1 MQRVNLKINKESNMS
16 SVGRIYE
23 LLDKATK
30 IAEEVQ
36 EVKVEEKR
44 KDWRKQDIQEHLR
57 TMDRNSSHF
66 VLWLSWLRETKN
78 FDAEKIIDV
87 VEHYYR
93 YVDEFALGHERGNR
107 SLYISNLIK
116 KHVPELP
123 S

>member
-1 MQRVNLKINKESNMS
+1 MS
-16 SVGRIYE
+16 SVGRIQE

-44 KDWRKQDIQEHLR
+44 KNWREQDIQEHLR

-78 FDAEKIIDV
+78 FDAEKIINRLLELGANPSDIKAV
-87 VEHYYR
+87 FQDDTR
-93 YVDEFALGHERGNR
+93 YNNR
-107 SLYISNLIK
+107 
-116 KHVPELP
+116 LP
-123 S
+123 LT

>member
-1 MQRVNLKINKESNMS
+1 MS
-16 SVGRIYE
+16 SVGRIQE

-44 KDWRKQDIQEHLR
+44 KTWREQAIQEHLR

-87 VEHYYR
+87 VEHYYK
-93 YVDEFALGHERGNR
+93 YVDEFQEFLEDWYN
-107 SLYISNLIK
+107 IK
-116 KHVPELP
+116 DEAPF
-123 S
+123 